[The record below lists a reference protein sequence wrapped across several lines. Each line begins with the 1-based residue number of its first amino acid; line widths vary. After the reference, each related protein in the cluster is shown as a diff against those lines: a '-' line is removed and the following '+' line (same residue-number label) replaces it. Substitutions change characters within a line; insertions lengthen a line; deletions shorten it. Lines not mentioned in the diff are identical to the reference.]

1 MAETDLWYFGPFHL
15 DAGAERLWHGTE
27 EVRLTAKAWGVL
39 HYLVT
44 QAGRLVSK
52 EDLFAAVWE
61 APFVSDAALAVC
73 IREVRQA
80 LGDMAQTPQ
89 YVETIRRRGYR
100 FVAPVTAVAA
110 GGEPAEVE
118 SRPSV
123 AGPRAELVV
132 GREAELHALQQ
143 CWTQAQQ
150 GHRQIVLVTG
160 EAGIGKTT
168 LVEAWVTQV
177 AATNALW
184 LGRGQCIEQHGA
196 GEAYLPLLEAL
207 GRMGRG
213 PDGARLVQVLQQH
226 APSWLIH
233 LPALVAA
240 DVHESLQ
247 RRAGGTTRERMLR
260 ELAEAVEVLT
270 AVQPLVLVLED
281 LHWSDGATLDWLA
294 AVARRREA
302 ARILVLGTYRPV
314 DAIVREHHI
323 HTLVQDLQLHG
334 QATEV
339 IMRPWPP
346 TGVALYLTQRFGTHA
361 LPAGLVDV
369 LHQRTDGNPLFVV
382 TVMDTLVQQGIVR
395 QASPGWVLEGDLE
408 EAGLGVPESLRQLI
422 ERQFAQLS
430 LAEQTMLEAASVAG
444 VEFSAAVLAAAV
456 DDTVDMVEA
465 RCMALARRGQFIGT
479 RGHDEWP
486 DGTVA
491 ARYGFLHAL
500 YQETLYAQ
508 VPVTRQLRWH
518 RQIGARL
525 EMAYGP
531 RASELAAELAEHFRR
546 GRDNGRAVQY
556 LHYAGENAQRRS
568 AHQEAIGHL
577 TTALAL
583 LTTLPE
589 TPERA
594 QQELTLHLARGP
606 ALAIMRGDAAP
617 EVEQAYRRAQA
628 LCRQLGESAESL
640 LVLHGLWAGSN
651 ARLEIRQART
661 LGEEYLALAQQRHD
675 EVALVEAHRV
685 LGTSLFYLGEFVL
698 ARAHFEQGV
707 TRYHL
712 QREHFRGVKRGE
724 DPGVACLAFLVST
737 LGFLGYPD
745 QAWQCAEQARQLAQ
759 ELAHP
764 YSLAF
769 ARYRAALYALFCRQ
783 APTAQALAEEVLDV
797 AMPHGFPFYTALGT
811 AVRGGALVLQGQGD
825 EGLVLLRQGLGGLY
839 TTGTQPA
846 PHWLVWQAGLSGYA
860 GQIEE
865 GLRLLDEARIR
876 ADTTGNAHA
885 LAERHRL
892 QGEFLLALAA
902 AHASEAETCFHEAL
916 AVAQHQQAKAL
927 ELRAAMS
934 LARLWQRQGK
944 HAEASACLAPV
955 YAWFTEGFDTPDLQ
969 EAQALL
975 SALTGS

>member
-1 MAETDLWYFGPFHL
+1 M
-15 DAGAERLWHGTE
+15 
-27 EVRLTAKAWGVL
+27 
-39 HYLVT
+39 
-44 QAGRLVSK
+44 
-52 EDLFAAVWE
+52 
-61 APFVSDAALAVC
+61 
-73 IREVRQA
+73 
-80 LGDMAQTPQ
+80 
-89 YVETIRRRGYR
+89 
-100 FVAPVTAVAA
+100 
-110 GGEPAEVE
+110 
-118 SRPSV
+118 
-123 AGPRAELVV
+123 
-132 GREAELHALQQ
+132 
-143 CWTQAQQ
+143 
-150 GHRQIVLVTG
+150 
-160 EAGIGKTT
+160 
-168 LVEAWVTQV
+168 TQV

-226 APSWLIH
+226 APSWLVH

-382 TVMDTLVQQGIVR
+382 TVMDTLVQQGVVR
-395 QASPGWVLEGDLE
+395 QASPGWVLEGGLE

-594 QQELTLHLARGP
+594 QQELALHLARGP

-661 LGEEYLALAQQRHD
+661 LGRSISPWPGN
-675 EVALVEAHRV
+675 
-685 LGTSLFYLGEFVL
+685 GT
-698 ARAHFEQGV
+698 
-707 TRYHL
+707 TRL
-712 QREHFRGVKRGE
+712 PWWR
-724 DPGVACLAFLVST
+724 
-737 LGFLGYPD
+737 
-745 QAWQCAEQARQLAQ
+745 
-759 ELAHP
+759 
-764 YSLAF
+764 
-769 ARYRAALYALFCRQ
+769 
-783 APTAQALAEEVLDV
+783 
-797 AMPHGFPFYTALGT
+797 
-811 AVRGGALVLQGQGD
+811 
-825 EGLVLLRQGLGGLY
+825 
-839 TTGTQPA
+839 
-846 PHWLVWQAGLSGYA
+846 
-860 GQIEE
+860 
-865 GLRLLDEARIR
+865 RI
-876 ADTTGNAHA
+876 
-885 LAERHRL
+885 
-892 QGEFLLALAA
+892 
-902 AHASEAETCFHEAL
+902 
-916 AVAQHQQAKAL
+916 
-927 ELRAAMS
+927 
-934 LARLWQRQGK
+934 
-944 HAEASACLAPV
+944 
-955 YAWFTEGFDTPDLQ
+955 
-969 EAQALL
+969 
-975 SALTGS
+975 GS